1 MVTVERLTNFQLQC
15 QANSLLITTE
25 VGEDVML
32 DQSIIAFND
41 EVKALFKGNAKEVRI
56 VSTDSNKNYSCNITL
71 NTIDIVTIHKQKKV
85 YIQIDMSLKCI
96 KINEK
101 IVNSEPLMRFA
112 YMQLKYIIQ
121 DSKDLKASMEFIS
134 KE

>member
-1 MVTVERLTNFQLQC
+1 MVTVERLTNFHLQC

-56 VSTDSNKNYSCNITL
+56 VSTDSNKDYSCNITL
-71 NTIDIVTIHKQKKV
+71 NSIDIVTIYKQKKV
-85 YIQIDMSLKCI
+85 HIQIDMSLKCI

-101 IVNSEPLMRFA
+101 IVNSEPLMTFA
-112 YMQLKYIIQ
+112 YMQLKHIIQ
-121 DSKDLKASMEFIS
+121 DSKDLKARMEFIS